1 MAASWAT
8 PAITTAAASSGPY
21 WPGYWGPAAVWGAAA
36 TAVAVGTIIAT
47 LPPECVTVVVNGVSY
62 RDCGGNW
69 FEPRY
74 DGHAVVYVAVKDP
87 R

>member
-1 MAASWAT
+1 M
-8 PAITTAAASSGPY
+8 
-21 WPGYWGPAAVWGAAA
+21 WGATA

-47 LPPECVTVVVNGVSY
+47 LPPDCTTVVVNGVSY

-74 DGHAVVYVAVKDP
+74 DGHTVIYVAVSDP